1 MPKLRIEAVKPE
13 TIPPLDIPEAPETVE
28 RFLTDGQELY
38 ARCPLHAIVG
48 AFVARMSSGRCVV
61 ACTRCQRV
69 LVEWQ
74 A

>member
-1 MPKLRIEAVKPE
+1 MPKLRIETPDIVPVIE
-13 TIPPLDIPEAPETVE
+13 TPTAPETVE

-61 ACTRCQRV
+61 ACNRCQRV
-69 LVEWQ
+69 LVEWKNND
-74 A
+74 